1 VIVFDASAVV
11 SAALREDGVPE
22 RALLRAEE
30 TDILALSA
38 EVDAEIA
45 TVLERPRFAAAVP
58 AARRARVL
66 EVLRGGALWFSPSE
80 RVADCRD
87 AKDNK
92 YLELALAAGAW
103 AIVSGDAD
111 LLVLHPWRGVRILRP
126 AEYLAEAGGGG

>member
-1 VIVFDASAVV
+1 MIVFDASAVV
-11 SAALREDGVPE
+11 SAALREDSVPE

-30 TDILALSA
+30 TDVFALSS

-45 TVLERPRFAAAVP
+45 SVLDRPRFATAVS
-58 AARRARVL
+58 AARRTRIL
-66 EVLRGGALWFSPSE
+66 DVLRGGAVWFTPSE

-92 YLELALAAGAW
+92 YLELALASGAW
-103 AIVSGDAD
+103 VIVSGDAD

-126 AEYLAEAGGGG
+126 VDYLADVTRGA